1 MPLTESGKQVM
12 EEMCKKYGD
21 KKGKE
26 IFYASINEKKKGSEK
41 WHEPEK
47 EDKRPAGKGRKTHY
61 NQS

>member
-1 MPLTESGKQVM
+1 M

-26 IFYASINEKKKGSEK
+26 VFYASINEKKKGSEK

-47 EDKRPAGKGRKTHY
+47 EDKRPAGNGRKTHY